1 VPPVFRSKNALV
13 YDALKDSIL
22 QGDLKPGQ
30 RVIIDEL
37 AHDLGVSQIPI
48 REALR
53 MLEADGLVHFEAYVG
68 ATVTEIHAGLT
79 HEIFALL
86 TALESISSRAA
97 CRQMTDDQL
106 SRLDVMIGA
115 MDGLLDQPDRWSAEN
130 KRLHAY
136 ICDCAGM
143 PLVASMMT
151 KTLDHWDRLRR
162 YYQDAVFAH
171 RISAAQREHH
181 RLLDAFK
188 LRDPQQ
194 VEQIVQEHNQA
205 ALAAYLREEEP
216 HP

>member
-1 VPPVFRSKNALV
+1 MPPVFRSKNALV
-13 YDALKDSIL
+13 YDALKDAIL
-22 QGDLKPGQ
+22 QGELKPGQ

-37 AHDLGVSQIPI
+37 AHDLGVSQIPV

-53 MLEADGLVHFEAYVG
+53 SLEADGLVRIEAYVG

-86 TALESISSRAA
+86 AALESISSRAA
-97 CRQMTDDQL
+97 CQQMSDAQL
-106 SRLDVMIGA
+106 DELAATIGA
-115 MDGLLDQPDRWSAEN
+115 MDALLDQPDRWSAEN
-130 KRLHAY
+130 KRLHAF

-162 YYQDAVFAH
+162 YYQDDVFAH
-171 RISAAQREHH
+171 RISAAQREHG
-181 RLLDAFK
+181 RLLDAFRR
-188 LRDPQQ
+188 RDPAL
-194 VEQIVQEHNQA
+194 VEQIVRQHNQA